1 MSGSLTSTSTTTPS
15 LLGRVGVGLP
25 SLLGRAGVGLVPLPT
40 VEGVGVGLIN
50 ASSQPSPPSL
60 TGIGNTSAS
69 GILARIPSTAARL
82 ASIDVRQPLNESMA
96 TIILLILTSFM
107 LIVQNYLILINIGEK

>member
-1 MSGSLTSTSTTTPS
+1 MSGSLTSTSTRTPS

-25 SLLGRAGVGLVPLPT
+25 SLLVRGGVGLVPLPT
-40 VEGVGVGLIN
+40 GERLGMGLLN

-60 TGIGNTSAS
+60 TGIDNTSAS

-96 TIILLILTSFM
+96 TMILPILTSFI
-107 LIVQNYLILINIGEK
+107 LILQNYSILINIGEK

>member
-1 MSGSLTSTSTTTPS
+1 MSGSLTSTSTRTPS

-25 SLLGRAGVGLVPLPT
+25 SLLGRDGVGLVPLPT
-40 VEGVGVGLIN
+40 GERVGLLN

-60 TGIGNTSAS
+60 TGIDNTSAS

-82 ASIDVRQPLNESMA
+82 ASADVRQPLNESMA
-96 TIILLILTSFM
+96 TMILPILTSFI
-107 LIVQNYLILINIGEK
+107 LILQNYSILINIGEK